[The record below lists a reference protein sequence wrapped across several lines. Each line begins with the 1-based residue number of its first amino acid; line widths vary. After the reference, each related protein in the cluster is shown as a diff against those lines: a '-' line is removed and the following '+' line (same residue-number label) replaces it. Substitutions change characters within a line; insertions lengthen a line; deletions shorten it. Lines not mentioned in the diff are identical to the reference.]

1 MEDEDKLQ
9 EERDDNPE
17 LKSATTD
24 NNLPDKD
31 VEVTPTDKPDGD
43 NPQKSTLP
51 FRVFDSEEEF
61 NKTIQSASS
70 KAKGEIL
77 KELGIESVNAFKE
90 QLEKVQEGTAR
101 IADYESMQT
110 RIRDLETEKRVLEDK
125 ILVSKYNLKDDAKEM
140 FINLV
145 RSSIKDG
152 QSVEDVADKIY
163 QTFQNGVFNN
173 IPSAVIIGTSKQ
185 TTNDVGVP
193 NPQLDAFSR
202 GLGL

>member
-9 EERDDNPE
+9 EERDDNSE

-185 TTNDVGVP
+185 TTNDVGVS